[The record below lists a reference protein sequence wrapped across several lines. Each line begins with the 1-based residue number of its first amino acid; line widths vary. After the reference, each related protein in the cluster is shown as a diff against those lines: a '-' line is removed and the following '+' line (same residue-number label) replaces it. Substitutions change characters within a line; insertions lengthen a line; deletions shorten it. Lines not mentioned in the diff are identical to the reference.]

1 MTAGTL
7 GLDKKY
13 DIVFRVLHEV
23 ADSGDALNFEE
34 FLKALTARIVSFYF
48 TERETHSASKVEE
61 PTLAFTISREGEN
74 SQLTSSN
81 TSTVN
86 SITDSLSN
94 NFGRSSMQ
102 LVDLTLTP
110 LPLRN
115 SASTF
120 RRNLI
125 KEKLLSDLPPFYLLL
140 IFCFV
145 KKYIYKL
152 NLPKRY
158 EFNKLNEL
166 SFIVIT

>member
-61 PTLAFTISREGEN
+61 PTSAFTISREGEN
-74 SQLTSSN
+74 SQSTSSN

-94 NFGRSSMQ
+94 NFGRSFMQ

-125 KEKLLSDLPPFYLLL
+125 KEKLLSDLPPFHLLL
-140 IFCFV
+140 IFSFV
-145 KKYIYKL
+145 KKY
-152 NLPKRY
+152 R
-158 EFNKLNEL
+158 
-166 SFIVIT
+166 